1 MDLAT
6 TESRVEGAVVDL
18 LSTGQAAK
26 ILGSSRQ
33 HVVDLCSAGDLPYV
47 VVGTHR
53 RVSRRDVEALA
64 GGTRRMTR
72 DQRRSLW
79 LGHAIAGKLV
89 AEPEWVIETARR
101 NIELQREV
109 HRRGQPARAMERW
122 AALLNGP
129 IEELADV
136 LVSRAPEASDLRQN
150 SPFAGVLTERERSTV
165 LAAFEQ
171 RSRLTH

>member
-1 MDLAT
+1 MA
-6 TESRVEGAVVDL
+6 ESSVEDAVFDL

-26 ILGSSRQ
+26 ILGTSRQ

-53 RVSRRDVEALA
+53 RVSRRDVEAFA

-79 LGHAIAGKLV
+79 LGYAIAGKLV
-89 AEPEWVIETARR
+89 ADPEAVIAVARR
-101 NIELQREV
+101 NLELQREI
-109 HRRGQPARAMERW
+109 HRRGQPARAMQRW
-122 AALLNGP
+122 EALLDGP
-129 IEELADV
+129 IEELAEV
-136 LVSRAPEASDLRQN
+136 LVSRAPDARDLRQN
-150 SPFAGVLTERERSTV
+150 SPFAGVLTEQERAEV

-171 RSRLTH
+171 RSPVPR